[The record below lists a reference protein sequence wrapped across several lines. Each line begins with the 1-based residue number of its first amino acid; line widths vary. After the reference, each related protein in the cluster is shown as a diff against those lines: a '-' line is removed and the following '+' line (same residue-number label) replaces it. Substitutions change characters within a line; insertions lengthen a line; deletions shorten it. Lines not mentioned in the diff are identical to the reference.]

1 MAAAIVF
8 EGFTRR
14 REMVICEGRGM
25 MKKEILAYITGLCQA
40 ASAALLASA
49 VIVPDARTEA
59 IITCFLC
66 AVIGFATVYMKA
78 RGD

>member
-1 MAAAIVF
+1 MAEATFWAD
-8 EGFTRR
+8 FTLR
-14 REMVICEGRGM
+14 REMVICGVRGM